1 MPDSRELKIHS
12 TQLISYSESGSRVT
26 LQFFLLLRSVLYV
39 LHRADESTAVLTL
52 SLFKEAFLIAQIVP
66 AVN

>member
-1 MPDSRELKIHS
+1 VPDSRELKIHS

>member
-1 MPDSRELKIHS
+1 VPDSRELKIHS
-12 TQLISYSESGSRVT
+12 TRLISYSESGSGVT

-52 SLFKEAFLIAQIVP
+52 SLLNEAFLIAQIVP